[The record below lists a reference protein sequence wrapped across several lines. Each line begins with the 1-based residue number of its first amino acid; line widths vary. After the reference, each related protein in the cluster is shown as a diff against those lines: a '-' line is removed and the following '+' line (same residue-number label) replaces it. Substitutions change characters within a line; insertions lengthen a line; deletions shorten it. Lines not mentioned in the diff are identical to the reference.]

1 MTNNKPSRDPKQ
13 KIDVFDFTVTC
24 ERKGKQYH
32 YTLEKDE
39 KKIYQDMHKDA
50 PGIIGSGSKIVR
62 GIIKKM
68 SGEVKIQSGDIEA
81 DIADD
86 KLIDFLMNC
95 LQWLDDLLIAYE
107 ENKEEFE
114 AELQEEEEHKKLEEL
129 SLKAEKFMEFLE
141 EQHITINDF
150 LWYSS
155 EWISGGES
163 QNTITGFLCHIST
176 YFKIKPIWFM
186 ALGKAGEGKS
196 VIEEASIELMP
207 HDAVMNGRVSEKTLY
222 RKSSELGN
230 CYLDGRILAMGD
242 MGGKKDIE
250 KWADTIDR
258 YKELTTDGKAEFE
271 VVGEGID
278 ENTGERKLLAF
289 ILEGHPS
296 VLLTSV
302 NSESFDDQIMSRG
315 INVSPVAT
323 NEDVRRFF
331 YYNKGKIAEKRKN
344 IMENEIGL
352 LRNYIEYIRS
362 FYEGIQIIN
371 PYWTCLENWFRKSEY
386 YKRALGLYPSLVE
399 AVTLLNYH
407 YRETI
412 EIDGELFLV
421 ATREDNKLIADLFNP
436 SQGISEP
443 AVRVFNLILK
453 WYDDFDPEEL
463 KEYQEDNDVRIRD
476 CKSIFS
482 AGEIRHRSTRIRSL
496 KGLPYGDIMSTL
508 VNHGLI
514 EAVDKEKRSNKNIYI
529 LSHNEPLEQSK
540 IDFDMDKIIEYVNDL
555 EWIHGTPAT
564 HILKLVNQ
572 EKLVKASDMS
582 DCDLK
587 LPPWKSQGRIKAA
600 VYKGSRP
607 PKATS
612 PISSATQGHQTTSQ
626 RPPKAAPINHEDKEL
641 VKEWED
647 FK

>member
-1 MTNNKPSRDPKQ
+1 MHIKTNELSRDPKQ
-13 KIDVFDFTVTC
+13 RIDVFDFTVTC
-24 ERKGKQYH
+24 EQKGKSFH
-32 YTLEKDE
+32 YTLEKDD
-39 KKIYQDMHKDA
+39 KKIFQHMHKDA
-50 PGIIGSGSKIVR
+50 PGIINSTSQVVK

-68 SGEVKIQSGDIEA
+68 SGKVKIKSGDMEA
-81 DIADD
+81 DVTDE
-86 KLIDFLMNC
+86 KLTDFLMNS
-95 LQWLDDLLIAYE
+95 LQWLDELLLAYE
-107 ENKEEFE
+107 ENREDFE
-114 AELQEEEEHKKLEEL
+114 AELKAESYEKTLEEL
-129 SLKAEKFMEFLE
+129 SIKAEKFMEFLE
-141 EQHITINDF
+141 EHDITLIDF

-155 EWISGGES
+155 EWMSGGES
-163 QNTITGFLCHIST
+163 QNTITGFLCNIST

-207 HDAVMNGRVSEKTLY
+207 NDAVMNGRVSEKTLY
-222 RKSSELGN
+222 RKSLELGN
-230 CYLDGRILAMGD
+230 NYLDGKILAMRD
-242 MGGKKDIE
+242 LGGKKDIE

-258 YKELTTDGKAEFE
+258 YKELTSEGKAEFE

-278 ENTGERKLLAF
+278 EKTGERKLLAF

-315 INVSPVAT
+315 INVAPVAT
-323 NEDVRRFF
+323 NEEVRRFF
-331 YYNKGKIAEKRKN
+331 YYNKGKIAQKRKF
-344 IMENEIGL
+344 IMDNEIEL
-352 LRNYIEYIRS
+352 LRNYIQYIRS
-362 FYEGIQIIN
+362 FYEGIQVIN
-371 PYWTCLENWFRKSEY
+371 PYWTCLESWFRNSEY

-412 EIDGELFLV
+412 DIDGEMFLV
-421 ATREDNKLIADLFNP
+421 ATKEDNKLIADLFNP

-453 WYDDFDPEEL
+453 WYNDFDPEEL
-463 KEYQEDNDVRIRD
+463 KDYQNDDIRIRN

-482 AGEIRHRSTRIRSL
+482 AGEIRYKSTKIRSL

-514 EAVDKEKRSNKNIYI
+514 EAIDKEKRSNKNIYI
-529 LSHNEPLEQSK
+529 LSHNEPLEPSK
-540 IDFDMDKIIEYVNDL
+540 IDFDMDKIVKYVNDL
-555 EWIHGTPAT
+555 EWIHGTSAA
-564 HILKLVNQ
+564 HILKLINQ
-572 EKLVKASDMS
+572 EKIVTGVNTS

-587 LPPWKSQGRIKAA
+587 LPPWKSQVRFKAA
-600 VYKGSRP
+600 VYKGSSP
-607 PKATS
+607 PKSAQ
-612 PISSATQGHQTTSQ
+612 PISKSTQDRQTKTQS
-626 RPPKAAPINHEDKEL
+626 PPKAAHINDEL
-641 VKEWED
+641 EKEWEA